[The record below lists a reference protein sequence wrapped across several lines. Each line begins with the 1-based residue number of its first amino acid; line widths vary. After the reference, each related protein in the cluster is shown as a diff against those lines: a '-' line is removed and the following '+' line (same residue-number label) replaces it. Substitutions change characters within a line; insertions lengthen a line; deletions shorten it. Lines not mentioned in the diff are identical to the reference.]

1 MERPSAWINGIG
13 IICAQDTADPGFL
26 PEVKEYTADFLSAIN
41 TDYKQ
46 FINPIAGRRM
56 SRLIKMGITSARL
69 ALLDAHCEMP
79 DAIITGTGLGSVE
92 DTEKLL
98 AEITADQNILNPT
111 PFIQSTYNTISSQ
124 VAINLKCNN
133 YNSTYVHRGFSFESA
148 LQDGLMQIE
157 DGSAGNIL
165 AGGIDEMTLIHLNI
179 IRRLKHWKTK
189 PVSNLSLL
197 DYSSPGALAGE
208 GAAFFSVGK
217 ERSSNS
223 YCAIRRV
230 RTLYKPAG
238 TAVTIDWIK
247 DTLNDAGILPANID
261 LVIMGYNGD
270 KEFDEIYNTVYNEVF
285 PDISKAWFKHL
296 SGEYYTAMGVALWL
310 GANILKRQVIP
321 QGVRLNEIPVSSV
334 KNVVIYN
341 QYRNESHSLILLSS
355 E

>member
-1 MERPSAWINGIG
+1 MERPAAWINGIG
-13 IICAQDTADPGFL
+13 IICAQDTSGPGFL
-26 PEVKEYTADFLSAIN
+26 SEIKENTTDFLSVIN
-41 TDYKQ
+41 PDYKQ

-56 SRLIKMGITSARL
+56 SRLIKMGITSARM
-69 ALLDAHCEMP
+69 ALLDAQCEMP

-133 YNSTYVHRGFSFESA
+133 YNSTYVHRAFSFESA

-157 DGSAGNIL
+157 DGSAENIL

-179 IRRLKHWKTK
+179 IRRLKHWKTE
-189 PVSNLSLL
+189 PVSNLALL
-197 DYSSPGALAGE
+197 EYNTPGALAGE
-208 GAAFFSVGK
+208 GAAFFVAGS
-217 ERSSNS
+217 ERNQNT

-230 RTLYKPAG
+230 RTLYKPESIVAC
-238 TAVTIDWIK
+238 TDWINN
-247 DTLNDAGILPANID
+247 TLQDAGILPGNID
-261 LVIMGYNGD
+261 LVILGYNGD
-270 KEFDEIYNTVYNEVF
+270 REFDDIYNTVYSELF
-285 PDISKAWFKHL
+285 PGKPAAWFKHL

-321 QGVRLNEIPVSSV
+321 AGVRFNDIAVSSIR
-334 KNVVIYN
+334 NIVIYN
-341 QYRNESHSLILLSS
+341 QYRNEGHSLILLSS